1 MFNGMFSEEVINQ
14 IRAAKAARAAK
25 QTETDDANTQTDEI
39 DENFDPIRNIDPANA
54 DKELHGS
61 RLAWTGW

>member
-25 QTETDDANTQTDEI
+25 QTEAKTDNDNEI